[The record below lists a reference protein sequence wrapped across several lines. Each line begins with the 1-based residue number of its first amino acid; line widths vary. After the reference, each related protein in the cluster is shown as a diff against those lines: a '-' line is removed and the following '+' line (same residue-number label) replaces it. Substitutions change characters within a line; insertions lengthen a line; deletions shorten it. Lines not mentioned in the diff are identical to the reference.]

1 MLYYLKPV
9 VRGDG
14 GLSGGLRSRGATFHI
29 CVCLVLSRANNCDN
43 GDPMPPEA
51 DPPAPAYYVGQTLH
65 IDPGDRQGEVP
76 ESDLTDLVGRALSI
90 HRALNGHRSENP
102 GPSLK
107 RACSIVAPPGGGK
120 STYLAWLRAA
130 LAGWPQELHVLPTLT
145 LNQGSTTVALDA
157 WLAPHVRG
165 THPTIWALC
174 QANQSQCLVFLVDGH
189 GEAPGLR
196 DEVEQVLAW
205 ALAEP
210 NTLVVIGRRDEYAL
224 EHPDVRFQEQVFRL
238 REIDT
243 PRAQIELRLER
254 AVAVANPANIADP
267 HRRWDAELDNL
278 IVTAALDEAARR
290 AVADQLEPLL
300 THGPLINLLWLK
312 QKLLHM
318 ADPPL
323 AYKPACLAE
332 YIARAGAP
340 AECYGALP
348 ALIPLMAADNSFASL
363 QSQTAGPSS
372 DCMDKLQSAG
382 VINLI
387 RGTTRYQFSPGV
399 ATLI

>member
-1 MLYYLKPV
+1 MLYWSKPV

-14 GLSGGLRSRGATFHI
+14 GLSGGLRSRGATFPI
-29 CVCLVLSRANNCDN
+29 CVCMVLSRANNCDN
-43 GDPMPPEA
+43 GDPMLPEA
-51 DPPAPAYYVGQTLH
+51 DPPAPAYYVDQTLH
-65 IDPGDRQGEVP
+65 TGPSDNPGETL
-76 ESDLTDLVGRALSI
+76 ELTDLVERALRI
-90 HRALNGHRSENP
+90 HRALNGSEPQNP
-102 GPSLK
+102 DLRFK

-120 STYLAWLRAA
+120 STFLTRLRAA
-130 LAGWPQELHVLPTLT
+130 LAERPQEINVPPTLT
-145 LNQGSTTVALDA
+145 FSQGSTASTLDA
-157 WLAPHVRG
+157 WLAPHPGR
-165 THPTIWALC
+165 TNAAIWALC
-174 QANQSQCLVFLVDGH
+174 QANQPQCLVFLVDGH

-205 ALAEP
+205 ALTEQ

-224 EHPDVRFQEQVFRL
+224 ENSLLRPAEQVLWL
-238 REIDT
+238 RKIET
-243 PRAQIELRLER
+243 PRTQIERRLEG
-254 AVAVANPANIADP
+254 AVAVANPAGIADP

-278 IVTAALDEAARR
+278 IVAAALDEAARR
-290 AVADQLEPLL
+290 AVVDQLEPFL
-300 THGPLINLLWLK
+300 THGPLINLLWLE

-323 AYKPACLAE
+323 AHRPACLAE

-348 ALIPLMAADNSFASL
+348 ALIPLMAADNSFTSPQSL
-363 QSQTAGPSS
+363 KAGLSN

-387 RGTTRYQFSPGV
+387 HGTTRYQLSPGV